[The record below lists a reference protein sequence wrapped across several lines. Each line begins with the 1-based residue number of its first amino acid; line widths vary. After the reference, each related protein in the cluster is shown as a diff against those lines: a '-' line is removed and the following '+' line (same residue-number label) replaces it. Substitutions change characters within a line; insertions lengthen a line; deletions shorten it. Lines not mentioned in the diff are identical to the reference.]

1 MVTHDPRYAHM
12 ADRSIHLFG
21 AQAVS
26 EDQAQMH
33 SLEESGFDVAT

>member
-1 MVTHDPRYAHM
+1 MVTHDPRYTRM
-12 ADRSIHLFG
+12 ADRSTHLFD
-21 AQAVS
+21 ARAVS